1 MTNADKLHKSEFHR
15 EGFDPSCPKC
25 LKDEGIPGIVRHLK
39 ACERLN
45 LEDKAWALVSEQ
57 KRIIGVLTLYRKVQN

>member
-45 LEDKAWALVSEQ
+45 REDKAWALVS
-57 KRIIGVLTLYRKVQN
+57 